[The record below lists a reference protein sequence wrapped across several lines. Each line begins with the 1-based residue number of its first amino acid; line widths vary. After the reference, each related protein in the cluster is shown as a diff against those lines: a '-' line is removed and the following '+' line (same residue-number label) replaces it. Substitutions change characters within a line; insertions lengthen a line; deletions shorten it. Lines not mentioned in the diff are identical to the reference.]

1 MEFIYDS
8 FTLSN
13 LLTCAIESKA
23 FQPFSVVQLHYK
35 VGSRNDPR
43 HRKGIAHIN
52 EHMMYQHK
60 LFPDKSFRQVLN
72 DCGGISSGATWL
84 DFTTYTTIIDNAY
97 LQDLLAFEANRMKE
111 LIISEEDLTI
121 EKRIIHQEY
130 QQMLINHP
138 FMKVESQLINMIFS
152 SNHPYRNS
160 PYGSK
165 SSVNLCTSSDI
176 KNFHE
181 LYYGPNNAI
190 LSVSTPLAK
199 DEVIN
204 MIYDCFND
212 IQPRL
217 FEPLNGLFS
226 FGKSGTKKIIYK
238 ERPSRI
244 YIAYKIPNIH
254 TLERYCAN
262 LFVKILSDGMN
273 CRLNAVQFLDYGCEL
288 YPLEHDSVFVSWCS
302 VGQRED
308 IEIAKSRLIYII
320 EECELSSQEIDRAL
334 LRHYREKKI
343 LLDISLR
350 RVDIMTAEVRYDSS
364 LKFISVSTDLIT
376 KIIKGLFGKDN
387 RYILIG
393 EGEEND

>member
-23 FQPFSVVQLHYK
+23 LQPFSVVQLHYK
-35 VGSRNDPR
+35 VGSRNDSR

-60 LFPDKSFRQVLN
+60 LFPDKSFRQIIN

-84 DFTTYTTIIDNAY
+84 DFTTYTTIIDTAY

-111 LIISEEDLTI
+111 LIISEEDLSI

-138 FMKVESQLINMIFS
+138 FMKVEKQLIHMIFS
-152 SNHPYRNS
+152 SNHPYRNL

-165 SSVNLCTSSDI
+165 SSVNLCTSLDI
-176 KNFHE
+176 KKFHE
-181 LYYGPNNAI
+181 SYYGPNNSI
-190 LSVSTPLAK
+190 LSVSTPLGK

-204 MIYDCFND
+204 MIYDSFDD

-217 FEPLNGLFS
+217 SEPLDGLFS
-226 FGKSGTKKIIYK
+226 FGRIHTKKMTYK
-238 ERPSRI
+238 EKPSRI
-244 YIAYKIPNIH
+244 YIAYRVSNIH
-254 TLERYCAN
+254 SLERYCAN
-262 LFVKILSDGMN
+262 LFVRVLSDGVN
-273 CRLNAVQFLDYGCEL
+273 CRFNALQFLDYGCEL
-288 YPLEHDSVFVSWCS
+288 YPLEHDSVFVAWCS

-308 IEIAKSRLIYII
+308 IKTGQSRLIYIM
-320 EECELSSQEIDRAL
+320 EECELSSSEIDRAV
-334 LRHYREKKI
+334 LREHKEKKI
-343 LLDISLR
+343 LLDHSLS
-350 RVDIMTAEVRYDSS
+350 RVDMMTTEVRYPLS
-364 LKFISVSTDLIT
+364 LKFMSLSTDLIT
-376 KIIKGLFGKDN
+376 KIIKKIFRKEN
-387 RYILIG
+387 RYILIC